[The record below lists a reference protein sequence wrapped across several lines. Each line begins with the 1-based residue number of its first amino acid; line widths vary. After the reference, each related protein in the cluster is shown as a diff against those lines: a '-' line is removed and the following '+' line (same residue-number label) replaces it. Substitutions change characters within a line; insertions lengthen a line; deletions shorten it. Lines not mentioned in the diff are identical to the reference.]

1 MTTNPERESSVP
13 VDADAVPAGP
23 GTICPYLLVASGHW
37 RNAEP
42 SREHVCTAQAE
53 AIPIGLETQRR
64 LCFGD
69 HAACGRYED
78 AIAAYRKAVPLVPLR
93 PVARTAP
100 VVDRPR
106 PGAAAHAPCRRPS
119 YGSDRRFSRSSCSAP
134 SARCSW
140 PGSARRAAAG
150 SAAPAASPHLSQAPS
165 ASALVVASPTPTPSA
180 RRRRRRLR
188 RAPARSRRRRP
199 SHRKA
204 PTASKTYTVKPGDTL
219 SSIAIRFGTTVKA
232 LQTLNGIKDTLI
244 KPGQVLKIP

>member
-13 VDADAVPAGP
+13 VDADAVPVGP

-78 AIAAYRKAVPLVPLR
+78 AIAAYHKAVPLVPLR

-100 VVDRPR
+100 VVIDRGRGPL
-106 PGAAAHAPCRRPS
+106 PMPHVA
-119 YGSDRRFSRSSCSAP
+119 DRRTVGQALLAHVMLGAVGAVLLARLGPSSGGGF
-134 SARCSW
+134 
-140 PGSARRAAAG
+140 GSAT
-150 SAAPAASPHLSQAPS
+150 ASPHLSQ
-165 ASALVVASPTPTPSA
+165 
-180 RRRRRRLR
+180 
-188 RAPARSRRRRP
+188 
-199 SHRKA
+199 
-204 PTASKTYTVKPGDTL
+204 
-219 SSIAIRFGTTVKA
+219 
-232 LQTLNGIKDTLI
+232 
-244 KPGQVLKIP
+244 

>member
-78 AIAAYRKAVPLVPLR
+78 AIAAYLKAVPLVPLR
-93 PVARTAP
+93 PIARTAP
-100 VVDRPR
+100 VVIDRGR
-106 PGAAAHAPCRRPS
+106 APLPMPHVA
-119 YGSDRRFSRSSCSAP
+119 DRRTVGQALLALVMLGAVGAVLLARLGPSSGGAV
-134 SARCSW
+134 
-140 PGSARRAAAG
+140 GSAT
-150 SAAPAASPHLSQAPS
+150 ASPHLSQAPS
-165 ASALVVASPTPTPSA
+165 ASALVVASPTPTRPPAASPTVAPSA
-180 RRRRRRLR
+180 S
-188 RAPARSRRRRP
+188 PKPTKTPKP
-199 SHRKA
+199 SKA

-232 LQTLNGIKDTLI
+232 LQALNGIKDTLI